1 MLMAIDVGNTNMVFG
16 LLDGERLVGS
26 FRLMTDANRTSDE
39 IGLTVCEYFR
49 RFDLTMDQVTD
60 IIIASVVPQVMYT
73 LTSAIIKYF
82 GKKPIIIDE
91 DVSTGIRYQGDDRLG
106 ADRSVSCVAAME
118 KYGKPLVV
126 LDFGTATTVDA
137 LSPDGEYLGGCIL
150 AGIRVSTDALFHQA
164 AMLPRIELIRPAS
177 VLRIPLR
184 RSRLVPSW
192 GISVPS
198 STLSARPRRRCP
210 AVRTP
215 QSLLPVAW
223 LGSLQITLIS
233 SMWWMVSSF
242 WMVCGSST
250 SVIRQTKISKLGIT
264 MARRNSAG
272 HCYASASFVSR

>member
-177 VLRIPLR
+177 VLGKNTIAQIPGGENATVVATGGLARLIADNTDLIDVVDGQLILDGLRIIYER
-184 RSRLVPSW
+184 YQ
-192 GISVPS
+192 
-198 STLSARPRRRCP
+198 AD
-210 AVRTP
+210 
-215 QSLLPVAW
+215 
-223 LGSLQITLIS
+223 
-233 SMWWMVSSF
+233 
-242 WMVCGSST
+242 
-250 SVIRQTKISKLGIT
+250 KNK
-264 MARRNSAG
+264 
-272 HCYASASFVSR
+272 

>member
-137 LSPDGEYLGGCIL
+137 LSPD
-150 AGIRVSTDALFHQA
+150 ALFHQA

-177 VLRIPLR
+177 VLGKNTIAQIQA
-184 RSRLVPSW
+184 
-192 GISVPS
+192 GSVMGYIGAIEY
-198 STLSARPRRRCP
+198 L
-210 AVRTP
+210 
-215 QSLLPVAW
+215 
-223 LGSLQITLIS
+223 
-233 SMWWMVSSF
+233 
-242 WMVCGSST
+242 
-250 SVIRQTKISKLGIT
+250 IRQTKAEMPGGENATVVATGGL
-264 MARRNSAG
+264 ARLIADNTDLIDVVDGQLILDGLRIIYERYQADKN
-272 HCYASASFVSR
+272 

>member
-106 ADRSVSCVAAME
+106 ADRSVSCVAA
-118 KYGKPLVV
+118 
-126 LDFGTATTVDA
+126 
-137 LSPDGEYLGGCIL
+137 
-150 AGIRVSTDALFHQA
+150 
-164 AMLPRIELIRPAS
+164 
-177 VLRIPLR
+177 
-184 RSRLVPSW
+184 
-192 GISVPS
+192 
-198 STLSARPRRRCP
+198 
-210 AVRTP
+210 
-215 QSLLPVAW
+215 LLPALLRALLV
-223 LGSLQITLIS
+223 
-233 SMWWMVSSF
+233 
-242 WMVCGSST
+242 
-250 SVIRQTKISKLGIT
+250 
-264 MARRNSAG
+264 
-272 HCYASASFVSR
+272 

>member
-126 LDFGTATTVDA
+126 LDLVRRPQWMPLVLTGSIWVAVFW
-137 LSPDGEYLGGCIL
+137 L
-150 AGIRVSTDALFHQA
+150 ASACLRTHCF
-164 AMLPRIELIRPAS
+164 IRP
-177 VLRIPLR
+177 LC
-184 RSRLVPSW
+184 
-192 GISVPS
+192 
-198 STLSARPRRRCP
+198 CP
-210 AVRTP
+210 A
-215 QSLLPVAW
+215 S
-223 LGSLQITLIS
+223 
-233 SMWWMVSSF
+233 
-242 WMVCGSST
+242 
-250 SVIRQTKISKLGIT
+250 
-264 MARRNSAG
+264 N
-272 HCYASASFVSR
+272 

>member
-126 LDFGTATTVDA
+126 LDFGTATTVVLGKNTIA
-137 LSPDGEYLGGCIL
+137 QIQAGSVMGYIGAIEYL
-150 AGIRVSTDALFHQA
+150 
-164 AMLPRIELIRPAS
+164 
-177 VLRIPLR
+177 
-184 RSRLVPSW
+184 
-192 GISVPS
+192 
-198 STLSARPRRRCP
+198 
-210 AVRTP
+210 
-215 QSLLPVAW
+215 
-223 LGSLQITLIS
+223 
-233 SMWWMVSSF
+233 
-242 WMVCGSST
+242 
-250 SVIRQTKISKLGIT
+250 IRQTKAEMPGGENATVVATGGL
-264 MARRNSAG
+264 ARLIADNTDLIDVVDGQLILDGLRIIYERYQADKNK
-272 HCYASASFVSR
+272 

>member
-118 KYGKPLVV
+118 KYGKPL
-126 LDFGTATTVDA
+126 
-137 LSPDGEYLGGCIL
+137 SPDGEYLGGCIL

-177 VLRIPLR
+177 VLGKNTIAQIQA
-184 RSRLVPSW
+184 
-192 GISVPS
+192 GSVMGYIGAIEY
-198 STLSARPRRRCP
+198 L
-210 AVRTP
+210 
-215 QSLLPVAW
+215 
-223 LGSLQITLIS
+223 
-233 SMWWMVSSF
+233 
-242 WMVCGSST
+242 
-250 SVIRQTKISKLGIT
+250 IRQTKAEMPGGENATVVATGGL
-264 MARRNSAG
+264 ARLIADNTDLIDVVDGQLILDGLRIIYERYQADKNK
-272 HCYASASFVSR
+272 

>member
-1 MLMAIDVGNTNMVFG
+1 M
-16 LLDGERLVGS
+16 
-26 FRLMTDANRTSDE
+26 
-39 IGLTVCEYFR
+39 
-49 RFDLTMDQVTD
+49 
-60 IIIASVVPQVMYT
+60 
-73 LTSAIIKYF
+73 
-82 GKKPIIIDE
+82 
-91 DVSTGIRYQGDDRLG
+91 RYQGDDRLG

-177 VLRIPLR
+177 VLGKNTIAQIQLFR
-184 RSRLVPSW
+184 SW

-215 QSLLPVAW
+215 PSLLPVAW

-242 WMVCGSST
+242 WMVFADHLRALSG
-250 SVIRQTKISKLGIT
+250 
-264 MARRNSAG
+264 RRN
-272 HCYASASFVSR
+272 

>member
-106 ADRSVSCVAAME
+106 ADRLYPVWQRWRSTVSPWWCWTLVRRPQWM
-118 KYGKPLVV
+118 PLVLTGSIWV
-126 LDFGTATTVDA
+126 AVFW
-137 LSPDGEYLGGCIL
+137 L
-150 AGIRVSTDALFHQA
+150 ASACLRTHCF
-164 AMLPRIELIRPAS
+164 IRP
-177 VLRIPLR
+177 LC
-184 RSRLVPSW
+184 
-192 GISVPS
+192 
-198 STLSARPRRRCP
+198 CP
-210 AVRTP
+210 A
-215 QSLLPVAW
+215 S
-223 LGSLQITLIS
+223 
-233 SMWWMVSSF
+233 
-242 WMVCGSST
+242 
-250 SVIRQTKISKLGIT
+250 
-264 MARRNSAG
+264 N
-272 HCYASASFVSR
+272 